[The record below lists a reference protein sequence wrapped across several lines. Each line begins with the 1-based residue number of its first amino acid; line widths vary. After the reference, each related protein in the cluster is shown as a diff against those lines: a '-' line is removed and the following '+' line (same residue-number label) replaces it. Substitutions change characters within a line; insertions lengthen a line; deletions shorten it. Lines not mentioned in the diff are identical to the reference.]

1 MTIQVVKSANFYCF
15 LYIKNAQY
23 PMRKLCVLIHEDVIH
38 SSVSGVLDLLNA
50 ANELADA
57 WNKPRPFQVELIGE
71 RLKNIQLDAS
81 AQFICSKTLDDVI
94 ERDLVIIPP
103 FKGNP
108 DVVLKKHSGM
118 IRWIERQVSFKGEW
132 ASLCLGAYFLA
143 EAGLLENKRATSH
156 WKVFNDLKAKYPA
169 VHFLPDQIITDH
181 DGIYT
186 SGGAFSSFN
195 LIIYLI
201 EKFCGKE
208 WAIAISKDFSIDM
221 DRTTQT
227 HFAIFK
233 GQRSHHD
240 EAIYKAQD
248 FIEENFLE
256 PITIDTIA
264 AHCNMSR
271 RNFIRRFIAAT
282 GRTPLEYIQHLKI
295 EVAKR
300 ALENTD
306 VPIASVMYDAGYN
319 DSNTFRGV
327 FKKVAGLTPQA
338 YQKKYN
344 RFT

>member
-1 MTIQVVKSANFYCF
+1 
-15 LYIKNAQY
+15 
-23 PMRKLCVLIHEDVIH
+23 MRKLRVMIYEDVVLSAV
-38 SSVSGVLDLLNA
+38 SSILDLLNA

-57 WNKPRPFQVELIGE
+57 WNKPRPFQVELVGE
-71 RLKNIQLDAS
+71 KLKNVQLDAG
-81 AQFICSKTLDDVI
+81 AQFICSKTLDNLTDG
-94 ERDLVIIPP
+94 DLMIIPP

-108 DVVLKKHSGM
+108 EVVLKKHKGIIS
-118 IRWIERQVSFKGEW
+118 WIEQQGLFRGEW
-132 ASLCLGAYFLA
+132 ASLCYGAYFLA
-143 EAGLLENKRATSH
+143 EAGLLKNKRATSH
-156 WKVFNDLKAKYPA
+156 WKAFNDLKSKYPA
-169 VHFLPDQIITDH
+169 VQFLPDQIITDH

-186 SGGAFSSFN
+186 SGGAFSSLN

-208 WAIAISKDFSIDM
+208 WAISISKDFSIDM

-233 GQRSHHD
+233 GQRKHND

-248 FIEENFLE
+248 FIEQNFLKS
-256 PITIDTIA
+256 ITIDTIA
-264 AHCNMSR
+264 AHCHMSR

-282 GRTPLEYIQHLKI
+282 GLTPLEYIQHLKI
-295 EVAKR
+295 EVAKK

-306 VPIASVMYDAGYN
+306 EPITSIMFDAGYN

-344 RFT
+344 RFN